1 MREDKELEQYRR
13 LMSPPS
19 TFIDGFNLKSV
30 IGCIFIGL
38 VMMPASMYLSLLA
51 GGNLG
56 EAARWVTVILFVEL
70 ARRSFTT
77 LKRPEIF
84 ILFYMAGAAVA
95 SPFSGL
101 LWNQFY
107 ATSEGAK
114 ANGLFGLFPS
124 WYAPGP
130 EVLAQRTFFHRAWLV
145 PILLVVGQN
154 LLSRIDNFGLGYVLF
169 RITSDVERLPFP
181 MAPVGALGI
190 TALAESSS
198 GTATWRWRV
207 FSIGGMIG
215 LLFGTIFL
223 GVPAITGTFLKQPI
237 QPLPITFVDLTTNT
251 QNILP
256 AVPMG
261 LSLDLGNVLLGMVL
275 PFYAVLGSF
284 LGMIATWIA
293 NPILH
298 AYGQLPG
305 WHLGMDGLSTDF
317 QNYIDVYM
325 SVGIGLSAAI
335 ALIGFY
341 HVFSSLH
348 QARNRVAVLPVKNSP
363 IATASASTVVSPYA
377 AATAGSGSG
386 ESDDMTPPEP
396 QRTAWQ
402 RLTQPPPTRGD
413 FPIWIGIAIYL
424 FSTLT
429 YVTACRYLVPTFPLW
444 ILIGYGFVYTPI
456 ISYVAARMEGIAGQW
471 VDIPMVRE
479 ATFILSQRFGYKGID
494 IWFAPIPLQNYA
506 GTVKNFRTQELTGT
520 KFTSIIKAEL
530 IIFPVVMVSSILFS
544 QYLWRVAPIPSAVYP
559 YAQQFWALTAQKQ
572 AIMHSSTLG
581 NRSVF
586 YDAIKWQYICG
597 AGGIGVVVYSALSSF
612 GAPIML
618 SYGLVRGLG
627 SGLAQ
632 GMIPQ
637 MIGAL
642 IGRYYFRKRFG
653 AEWSQYAP
661 VLFAGFSCGMG
672 LISMFSLGCVLI
684 SKAVFQLP
692 F

>member
-13 LMSPPS
+13 LMSPPA

-198 GTATWRWRV
+198 GAATWRWRV

-215 LLFGTIFL
+215 LLFGAVFL

-251 QNILP
+251 QNLLP

-261 LSLDLGNVLLGMVL
+261 LSLDIGNVLLGMVL
-275 PFYAVLGSF
+275 PFYAVFGSF

-298 AYGQLPG
+298 ANGQLPG
-305 WHLGMDGLSTDF
+305 WHPGMDGLSTDF

-341 HVFSSLH
+341 HVFSSLR
-348 QARNRVAVLPVKNSP
+348 QAKNRVAVLPVKGSP
-363 IATASASTVVSPYA
+363 IATAAASTTVSPYA
-377 AATAGSGSG
+377 AASDAGPGDTG
-386 ESDDMTPPEP
+386 DFPPPEP
-396 QRTAWQ
+396 PRTAWQ

-429 YVTACRYLVPTFPLW
+429 YITACRYLVPTFPLW

-479 ATFILSQRFGYKGID
+479 ATFILSQKFGYRGID
-494 IWFAPIPLQNYA
+494 IWFAPIPLQNYS

-520 KFTSIIKAEL
+520 KFTSLIKAEF
-530 IIFPVVMVSSILFS
+530 IIFPVVIVASLIFS
-544 QYLWRVAPIPSAVYP
+544 QYLWSLAPIPSAMYLS
-559 YAQQFWALTAQKQ
+559 ANQLWELRAKTE
-572 AIMHSSTLG
+572 AITHSSTLG
-581 NRSVF
+581 TSTLF
-586 YDAIKWQYICG
+586 FQAIKWPYI
-597 AGGIGVVVYSALSSF
+597 AGSAGLGVAAYSVLSF
-612 GAPIML
+612 AGAPIML
-618 SYGLVRGLG
+618 CYGLVRGLG
-627 SGLAQ
+627 TGLAA
-632 GMIPQ
+632 GLIPQ
-637 MIGAL
+637 MLGAL
-642 IGRYYFRKRFG
+642 IGRYVFEKRFG
-653 AEWSQYAP
+653 LRWREYAP
-661 VLFAGFSCGMG
+661 VLVAGFACGMG
-672 LISMFSLGCVLI
+672 LISMLSLGFVLI

-692 F
+692 Y